1 MIFMLII
8 ILLMND
14 VIDIANMHKY
24 LMKKRDIE

>member
-14 VIDIANMHKY
+14 VIDFTNMHKY
-24 LMKKRDIE
+24 FMKKRDIE

>member
-14 VIDIANMHKY
+14 VIDIANMYKY

>member
-8 ILLMND
+8 ILLMIE

-24 LMKKRDIE
+24 LMEKRDIE

>member
-8 ILLMND
+8 ILLMNE